1 MEDKKNPRVLVLK
14 SSSSTN
20 IQEKI
25 NKAVEK
31 GYTLEGA
38 VQVITDGI
46 EIQRGGIYHK
56 YNNIYVAT
64 LNSHGFKIKD

>member
-1 MEDKKNPRVLVLK
+1 MEDKKNPRVLVIK

-20 IQEKI
+20 IQQKI
-25 NKAVEK
+25 NEAVEK

-38 VQVITDGI
+38 VQVITEGI
-46 EIQRGGIYHK
+46 EIQHAGTYRK